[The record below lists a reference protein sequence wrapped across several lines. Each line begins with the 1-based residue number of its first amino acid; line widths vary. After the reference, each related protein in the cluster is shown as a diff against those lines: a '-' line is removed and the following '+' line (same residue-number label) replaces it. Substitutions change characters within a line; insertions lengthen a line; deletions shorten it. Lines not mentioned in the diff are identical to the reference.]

1 MESHGGYLCRLDSID
16 ARAIVRLARRALP
29 MDGVTDRGDVSL
41 LISVLADRKVV
52 RFAYDA
58 AFTYGRRG
66 ARWYEHHHALARLLS
81 RELGTAV
88 HAYVL
93 DADDLEA
100 VQSYGNGLPVGG
112 ERLSVVDA
120 ELPEE
125 LEDLHALDDAAFERL
140 KERWPLGHLARVYGV
155 SREDLVRM
163 PRAARGVLV
172 DLDSPRPADLEA
184 ASMLLP
190 VQASALRVG

>member
-16 ARAIVRLARRALP
+16 ARAIVRMARRALP
-29 MDGVTDRGDVSL
+29 MDGVTDRGEVSL
-41 LISVLADRKVV
+41 LISALPERKVV

-81 RELGTAV
+81 RELGAPV

-93 DADDLEA
+93 DSDDLEA
-100 VQSYGNGLPVGG
+100 VQSYGNGHPVGG

-120 ELPEE
+120 ELPEGLDE
-125 LEDLHALDDAAFERL
+125 LDDAAFERM
-140 KERWPLGHLARVYGV
+140 KEKWPLGHLARVYGV
-155 SREDLVRM
+155 SRRDLVRM

-172 DLDSPRPADLEA
+172 DLDSPRTADLDA
-184 ASMLLP
+184 ADGLIP
-190 VQASALRVG
+190 VQAAATRRVG